1 MLRNVK
7 VWVLAT
13 VALLFCFGGVALAAD
28 AVSPDS
34 SSLDIAKAVYD
45 AFAGGHYAY
54 CAALGVILLVALV
67 KRYLGDKI
75 TWLHSDVGG
84 TAMALVGATAT
95 AIVAA
100 ASASGGVVSIG
111 LLKSAL
117 LVGVG
122 AAGGYAVLKALLVD
136 PILVPLLSKYSWGGP
151 VLAVINF
158 VFDHGAGAG
167 AQAVA
172 EAKTAGDAAVAAKPA
187 QGAAAVLGAPTEIK

>member
-1 MLRNVK
+1 MRNIK
-7 VWVLAT
+7 IW
-13 VALLFCFGGVALAAD
+13 ALGAIAFLLCFGGVALAAD
-28 AVSPDS
+28 AVNPDS
-34 SSLDIAKAVYD
+34 SSLDIAKAVYE

-54 CAALGVILLVALV
+54 CGALGVILLVALV
-67 KRYLGDKI
+67 KRYLGDKW

-84 TAMALVGATAT
+84 TAMALIGATAT
-95 AIVAA
+95 AVVAA
-100 ASASGGVVSIG
+100 ASASGGVVSFA

-122 AAGGYAVLKALLVD
+122 AAGGYAVLKALVVD
-136 PILVPLLSKYSWGGP
+136 PILVPLLSKYSWGAP
-151 VLAVINF
+151 VLAIVNF

-172 EAKTAGDAAVAAKPA
+172 AAKAAGDAAVTAAPA